1 MNKLVEHSP
10 VLLQESINLL
20 VNNKDGIYLD
30 GTFGGGGHSKHI
42 LKKIDNNG
50 KLIAFD
56 KDYDACMRASLI
68 DDERFSIYHDTYA
81 NFENILQLNN
91 VKKINGALLD
101 LGISTFQ
108 LNDNKRGISYQLEGK
123 LDMRMDLTKGV
134 ALFEWINNANIQ
146 DIYSVIKN
154 YGEEPKAKKI
164 TNKIKFFR
172 QKKKITTT
180 SDLVEI
186 IKIAIG
192 HTNNINKVLSRVFQ
206 SFRIFVNDELEE
218 LNVFLNKVINYLDI
232 NGVIVV
238 ISFHSLEDR
247 IVKRFFNGITSD
259 NISKQIPLKS
269 SELKHIKFINLSKP
283 IKPTLDEVKNNPR
296 ARSAI
301 MRAARRIN
309 L

>member
-1 MNKLVEHSP
+1 MNEFVEHNP

-56 KDYDACMRASLI
+56 KDYDACKRASLI
-68 DDERFSIYHDTYA
+68 DDNRFNIYHDTFA

-91 VKKINGALLD
+91 VQKINGALLD
-101 LGISTFQ
+101 LGISSFQ
-108 LNDNKRGISYQLEGK
+108 LKDNKRGISYQLESK
-123 LDMRMDLTKGV
+123 LDMRMDLTKGIS
-134 ALFEWINNANIQ
+134 LFEWINNA
-146 DIYSVIKN
+146 DIHEIHSVIKN

-164 TNKIKFFR
+164 TNKIIFFR

-180 SDLVEI
+180 TDLVEI

-206 SFRIFVNDELEE
+206 SFRIFINNELEE
-218 LNVFLNKVINYLDI
+218 LNVFLNKVIDYLDI

-247 IVKRFFNGITSD
+247 IVKRFFNSITSD
-259 NISKQIPLKS
+259 SISKQIPLKT
-269 SELKHIKFINLSKP
+269 SELKNIKFINLSKP
-283 IKPTLDEVKNNPR
+283 IKPTFDEVKNNPR

-301 MRAARRIN
+301 MRAAKRIN

>member
-1 MNKLVEHSP
+1 MNELVEHNP
-10 VLLQESINLL
+10 VLLKESINLL

-68 DDERFSIYHDTYA
+68 DDERFNIYHDTYA

-108 LNDNKRGISYQLEGK
+108 LNDSKRGISYQLEGK

-164 TNKIKFFR
+164 TNKKKIFW
-172 QKKKITTT
+172 QKKITTT

-186 IKIAIG
+186 IKISIG
-192 HTNNINKVLSRVFQ
+192 HTNNINKFLSRVFQ
-206 SFRIFVNDELEE
+206 SFRIFVNNELEE

-238 ISFHSLEDR
+238 ISIIH
-247 IVKRFFNGITSD
+247 
-259 NISKQIPLKS
+259 
-269 SELKHIKFINLSKP
+269 
-283 IKPTLDEVKNNPR
+283 
-296 ARSAI
+296 
-301 MRAARRIN
+301 
-309 L
+309 

>member
-1 MNKLVEHSP
+1 MNELVEHNP
-10 VLLQESINLL
+10 VLLKESINLL

-68 DDERFSIYHDTYA
+68 DDERFNIYHDTYA
-81 NFENILQLNN
+81 NFENILQFNN

-101 LGISTFQ
+101 LGISSFQ

-123 LDMRMDLTKGV
+123 LDMRMDLTKGI

-206 SFRIFVNDELEE
+206 SFRIFVNNELEE
-218 LNVFLNKVINYLDI
+218 LNVFLKKVINYLDI

-259 NISKQIPLKS
+259 SISKQIPLKS
-269 SELKHIKFINLSKP
+269 TELKHIKFINLTKP
-283 IKPTLDEVKNNPR
+283 IKPTFDEVKNNPR

>member
-68 DDERFSIYHDTYA
+68 DDERFNIYHDTYA

>member
-1 MNKLVEHSP
+1 MNEFVEHDP

-42 LKKIDNNG
+42 LNKIDNNG

-56 KDYDACMRASLI
+56 KDYDAFKRASLI
-68 DDERFSIYHDTYA
+68 DDDRFHIYHDTFA

-91 VKKINGALLD
+91 LQKINGALLD
-101 LGISTFQ
+101 LGISSFQ
-108 LNDNKRGISYQLEGK
+108 LKDKKRGISYQLESK
-123 LDMRMDLTKGV
+123 LDMRMDLTKGIS
-134 ALFEWINNANIQ
+134 LFEWINNA
-146 DIYSVIKN
+146 DIHEIHSVIKN

-164 TNKIKFFR
+164 TNKIIFFR

-180 SDLVEI
+180 TDLVEI
-186 IKIAIG
+186 VKIAIG
-192 HTNNINKVLSRVFQ
+192 HTNNINKVLSGVFQ
-206 SFRIFVNDELEE
+206 SFRIFINNELEE
-218 LNVFLNKVINYLDI
+218 LNVFLNKVIDYLDI

-247 IVKRFFNGITSD
+247 IVKRFFNSITSD
-259 NISKQIPLKS
+259 SISKQIPLKI

-283 IKPTLDEVKNNPR
+283 IRPTFDEVKNNPR

-301 MRAARRIN
+301 MRAAKKIN

>member
-1 MNKLVEHSP
+1 MNQLVEHNP

-20 VNNKDGIYLD
+20 LNNKDGIYLD

-68 DDERFSIYHDTYA
+68 DDERFNIYHDTYA

-283 IKPTLDEVKNNPR
+283 IKPTFDEVKNNPR

>member
-1 MNKLVEHSP
+1 MNQLVEHNP

-20 VNNKDGIYLD
+20 LNNKDGIYLD

-206 SFRIFVNDELEE
+206 SFRIFVNNELEE
-218 LNVFLNKVINYLDI
+218 LNVFLKKVINYLDI

-259 NISKQIPLKS
+259 SISKQIPLKS

-283 IKPTLDEVKNNPR
+283 IKPTFDEVKNNPR

>member
-1 MNKLVEHSP
+1 MNQLVEHNP

-20 VNNKDGIYLD
+20 LNNKDGIYLD

-123 LDMRMDLTKGV
+123 LDMRMDLTKGI

>member
-1 MNKLVEHSP
+1 MNEFVEHNP

-56 KDYDACMRASLI
+56 KDYDACKRASLI
-68 DDERFSIYHDTYA
+68 DDDRFHIYHDTFA
-81 NFENILQLNN
+81 NFENILQMNN
-91 VKKINGALLD
+91 VQKINGALLD
-101 LGISTFQ
+101 LGISSFQ
-108 LNDNKRGISYQLEGK
+108 LKDKKRGISYQLESK
-123 LDMRMDLTKGV
+123 LDMRMDLTKGISLV
-134 ALFEWINNANIQ
+134 DWINNA
-146 DIYSVIKN
+146 DIHEIHSVIKN

-164 TNKIKFFR
+164 TNKIIFFR

-180 SDLVEI
+180 TDLIEI

-206 SFRIFVNDELEE
+206 SFRIFINNELDE
-218 LNVFLNKVINYLDI
+218 LNVFLNKVIDYIDI

-247 IVKRFFNGITSD
+247 IVKRFFNSITSD
-259 NISKQIPLKS
+259 SISKQIPLKTT
-269 SELKHIKFINLSKP
+269 ELKHIKFINLSKP
-283 IKPTLDEVKNNPR
+283 IKPTFDEVKNNPR

-301 MRAARRIN
+301 MRAAKKIN

>member
-1 MNKLVEHSP
+1 MMMRIKMQLV
-10 VLLQESINLL
+10 
-20 VNNKDGIYLD
+20 K
-30 GTFGGGGHSKHI
+30 
-42 LKKIDNNG
+42 
-50 KLIAFD
+50 
-56 KDYDACMRASLI
+56 
-68 DDERFSIYHDTYA
+68 
-81 NFENILQLNN
+81 LNN

>member
-1 MNKLVEHSP
+1 MKNLVEHNP

-20 VNNKDGIYLD
+20 INEKDGIYLD
-30 GTFGGGGHSKHI
+30 GTFGGGGHSKNI
-42 LKKIDNNG
+42 LKQIDNNG

-56 KDYDACMRASLI
+56 KDYDAYMRASLI
-68 DDERFSIYHDTYA
+68 DDKRFSIYHDTFA

-101 LGISTFQ
+101 LGISSFQ
-108 LNDNKRGISYQLEGK
+108 LKDNKRGISYQLESK
-123 LDMRMDLTKGV
+123 LDMRMDLTKGIS
-134 ALFEWINNANIQ
+134 LLEWINNA
-146 DIYSVIKN
+146 DINEIHSVIKN

-180 SDLVEI
+180 TDLVEI
-186 IKIAIG
+186 VKIAIG

-206 SFRIFVNDELEE
+206 SFRIFINNELEE
-218 LNVFLNKVINYLDI
+218 LNVFLNKVIDYLDI

-247 IVKRFFNGITSD
+247 IVKRFFNSITSD
-259 NISKQIPLKS
+259 SISKQIPLKT

-283 IKPTLDEVKNNPR
+283 IKPTFDEVKKNPR

-301 MRAARRIN
+301 MRAAKKIN
-309 L
+309 P

>member
-1 MNKLVEHSP
+1 MNEFVEHNP

-56 KDYDACMRASLI
+56 KDYDACKRASLI
-68 DDERFSIYHDTYA
+68 DDNRFNIYHDTFA
-81 NFENILQLNN
+81 NFENILQVNN
-91 VKKINGALLD
+91 VQKINGALLD
-101 LGISTFQ
+101 LGISSFQ
-108 LNDNKRGISYQLEGK
+108 LKDNKRGISYQLESK
-123 LDMRMDLTKGV
+123 LDMRMDLTKGIS
-134 ALFEWINNANIQ
+134 LFEWINNA
-146 DIYSVIKN
+146 DIHEIHSVIKN

-164 TNKIKFFR
+164 TNKIIFFR
-172 QKKKITTT
+172 QKKKIITTT
-180 SDLVEI
+180 DLVEI
-186 IKIAIG
+186 VKIAIG

-206 SFRIFVNDELEE
+206 SFRIFINNELDE
-218 LNVFLNKVINYLDI
+218 LNVFLNKVIDYLDI

-247 IVKRFFNGITSD
+247 IVKRFFNSITSD
-259 NISKQIPLKS
+259 SISKQIPLKT
-269 SELKHIKFINLSKP
+269 SELKNIKFINLSKP
-283 IKPTLDEVKNNPR
+283 IKPTFDEVKNNPR

-301 MRAARRIN
+301 MRAAKRRN

>member
-1 MNKLVEHSP
+1 MNKVTEHHP

-20 VNNKDGIYLD
+20 INDKDGIYLD
-30 GTFGGGGHSKHI
+30 GTYGGGGHSKYI
-42 LKKIDNNG
+42 LEKIDNNG

-56 KDYDACMRASLI
+56 KDYEAYMRASLI
-68 DDERFSIYHDTYA
+68 EDERFSIHHDTFA
-81 NFENILQLNN
+81 NFENILQFNN

-101 LGISTFQ
+101 LGISSFQ
-108 LNDNKRGISYQLEGK
+108 LNDNKRGISHQLESN
-123 LDMRMDLTKGV
+123 LDMRMDLTKGRTLV
-134 ALFEWINNANIQ
+134 EWINNADVQ
-146 DIYSVIKN
+146 EIYRVIKN

-164 TNKIKFFR
+164 TNKIIFFR

-180 SDLVEI
+180 TDLVEI
-186 IKIAIG
+186 IKLAIG
-192 HTNNINKVLSRVFQ
+192 HTNKTNKVLSRVFQ
-206 SFRIFVNDELEE
+206 SFRIFINNELDELKI
-218 LNVFLNKVINYLDI
+218 FLNKIINYLDV

-247 IVKRFFNGITSD
+247 IVKRFFNSITSD
-259 NISKQIPLKS
+259 TISKQIPLTT

-283 IKPTLDEVKNNPR
+283 IKPTFEEVKNNPR

-301 MRAARRIN
+301 MRAAKRRN

>member
-1 MNKLVEHSP
+1 MNELVEHNP
-10 VLLQESINLL
+10 VLLKESINLL

-68 DDERFSIYHDTYA
+68 DDERFNIYHDTYA

-101 LGISTFQ
+101 LGISSFQ

-123 LDMRMDLTKGV
+123 LDMRMDLTKGI

-186 IKIAIG
+186 IKISIG

-206 SFRIFVNDELEE
+206 SFRIFVNNELEE

-259 NISKQIPLKS
+259 SISKQIPLKS
-269 SELKHIKFINLSKP
+269 TELKHIKFINLTKP
-283 IKPTLDEVKNNPR
+283 IKPTFDEVKNNPR

>member
-1 MNKLVEHSP
+1 MNKLVEHNP

-30 GTFGGGGHSKHI
+30 GTFGGGGHSKYI
-42 LKKIDNNG
+42 LKKINNNG

-56 KDYDACMRASLI
+56 KDYDACIRASSI
-68 DDERFSIYHDTYA
+68 NDKRFSICHDTFS
-81 NFENILQLNN
+81 NFEKILKLKNI
-91 VKKINGALLD
+91 KKINGALLD
-101 LGISTFQ
+101 LGISSFQ
-108 LNDNKRGISYQLEGK
+108 LGDHKRGISYQHESK

-134 ALFEWINNANIQ
+134 ALFEWINNA
-146 DIYSVIKN
+146 DVTEIYRVIKN

-172 QKKKITTT
+172 QKKKIITTT
-180 SDLVEI
+180 DLVEI
-186 IKIAIG
+186 IKFAIG
-192 HTNNINKVLSRVFQ
+192 NTNKTNKVLSRVFQ
-206 SFRIFVNDELEE
+206 SFRIFVNNELEE
-218 LNVFLNKVINYLDI
+218 LKIFLNKIINFLDV

-247 IVKRFFNGITSD
+247 IVKKFINSITSD
-259 NISKQIPLKS
+259 NISKQIPLKT
-269 SELKHIKFINLSKP
+269 SELNHIKFINLSKP
-283 IKPTLDEVKNNPR
+283 IKPTIDELKNNPR

-301 MRAARRIN
+301 MRAAKRIG

>member
-1 MNKLVEHSP
+1 MNELVEHNP

-20 VNNKDGIYLD
+20 VNNKDGIYID

-68 DDERFSIYHDTYA
+68 DDERFNIYHDTYA

-123 LDMRMDLTKGV
+123 LDMRMDLTKGI

-206 SFRIFVNDELEE
+206 SFRIFVNNELEE

-259 NISKQIPLKS
+259 SISKQIPLKS

-283 IKPTLDEVKNNPR
+283 IKPTCDEVKNNPR